1 MQSTR
6 QATEG
11 GHVTATTEVETSG
24 SSSAV
29 AAAQKELLPPQSAFG
44 STSALRSHPSL
55 NLQRR
60 RPHIEGSLT
69 IREPSAHRMA
79 QLGQSR

>member
-11 GHVTATTEVETSG
+11 GHVTATEEETSG
-24 SSSAV
+24 SSSAA
-29 AAAQKELLPPQSAFG
+29 AAAQKELPPPQPASG